1 MAGNTRI
8 NGSSVE
14 QVRVYAPS
22 NGSLAYRQDY
32 AYRSAQLAPQTKPR
46 PETKP
51 EQRKKQKQHIS
62 LLQMARQNRF
72 ALKFLA
78 ILCIAAVAGVA
89 AFAVVR
95 FAKIADIQSEI
106 NALNERIADTERS
119 IENLSFN
126 TQPVL
131 NATEFAEAVGLVPAR
146 P

>member
-1 MAGNTRI
+1 M
-8 NGSSVE
+8 
-14 QVRVYAPS
+14 RVYAPS
-22 NGSLAYRQDY
+22 NGSLAYREDY

-46 PETKP
+46 PETGP
-51 EQRKKQKQHIS
+51 EQHKKQKRHVS

-72 ALKFLA
+72 ALKFMA
-78 ILCIAAVAGVA
+78 ILCIVAVAGVA

-95 FAKIADIQSEI
+95 FAKIANIQSEI
-106 NALNERIADTERS
+106 NAINERIADTERS
-119 IENLSFN
+119 IENLTFN

>member
-51 EQRKKQKQHIS
+51 EQRRKQKQHIS